1 VDEKITIGRVVEL
14 LKKSG
19 QLKGNFCI
27 LMFISF
33 KSAIQNYKCAKHKNA
48 APFLRFASR
57 LVDVC
62 DTYEAEA
69 GGRCVTTAS

>member
-1 VDEKITIGRVVEL
+1 
-14 LKKSG
+14 
-19 QLKGNFCI
+19 
-27 LMFISF
+27 MFISF
-33 KSAIQNYKCAKHKNA
+33 KSAIQNYKCAKHKSA